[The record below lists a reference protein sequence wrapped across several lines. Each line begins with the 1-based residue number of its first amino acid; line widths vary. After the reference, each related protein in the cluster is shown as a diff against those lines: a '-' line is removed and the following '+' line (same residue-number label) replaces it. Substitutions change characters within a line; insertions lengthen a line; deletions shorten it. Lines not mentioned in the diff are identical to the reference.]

1 MPESATISARPVE
14 SVAVP
19 SGVSSPVVGG
29 SAATEQGLPL
39 RLGVLTDR
47 VTPALV
53 DEVVARAGARERRRR
68 LLSARAVVYFV
79 LGLCLFSGADGAG
92 PPGYRSVARAE

>member
-1 MPESATISARPVE
+1 MPAPPPLAARPVE
-14 SVAVP
+14 AVAVP

-29 SAATEQGLPL
+29 WAAREQGLPL
-39 RLGVLTDR
+39 RLGVLAAR

-68 LLSARAVVYFV
+68 LLPARAVVYFV
-79 LGLCLFSGADGAG
+79 LGLCLFSGADGVG
-92 PPGYRSVARAE
+92 PPGYRWVARAE